1 MNATTDT
8 LNIEIESSTKKAT
21 SGINRLVKSLEKL
34 NTSLGGLSNLSK
46 LQNLEKAFRPLQNM
60 APAKNLTSVINKLS
74 KLPKI
79 VESLDNKTLDE
90 FAKKVKKI
98 SDALTPLSNKMA
110 KVGSGFLAL
119 NRSFG
124 SVGKAMNSTSKNTGS
139 FSKKISNSVA
149 LGIGKFEL
157 IKNAILGS
165 VRSIGKFVLQSAE
178 YNEALNLFTVSMGK
192 YAEEATKFTNRFSE
206 ALGVDPVQL
215 MQYMGSFNS
224 LIKGLGVG
232 EENAYKMSKNMTQL
246 AYDLASFRNIG
257 IEEAFLKIQSGIS
270 GEIEPLR
277 NVGIALSQATLQE
290 LAYSLGIKKRVADMT
305 EAEKAELRYY
315 QIMKSTTAMQGD
327 MARTIIQ
334 PANALRVLS
343 QQFVQ
348 LARAIGNIFM
358 PLVMTV
364 LPYLTLLTQLATKA
378 AQAIANLFGYEIPEV
393 DYSSLQ
399 TGIDIA
405 QGGLDG
411 VKDSAGKAAKAV
423 SEILAPFDKLNVVS
437 QPKDTGG
444 GSGSGSAGVSGGGLG
459 LDLPEYDALAGLIE
473 GRTAKLVANLKEKFE
488 SLKGIIS
495 SIWNSTP
502 VQSFVNA
509 VQVSFEFLW
518 NLISTIGMDIAN
530 NLNTTWN
537 NISTNLGIAVTNMG
551 IFWTMFWTNFAVSV
565 EIGGQPV
572 IDSISELFNSIWATA
587 IDPALQ
593 LISQTWADFSSSLV
607 KVWNEYGQPLM
618 NGIGEFINK
627 TIELF
632 QKIYDNILE
641 PIITPFL
648 ENLTWLWDTHLKGM
662 IEQVMEFVAKL
673 TTNALEVYNKF
684 VQPIA
689 SFLLDILSPA
699 FAFFGETVSGKLST
713 VWAFISEGVNATLR
727 IFGGLSDF
735 ISGIFTANWR
745 KAWNG
750 IRDIFGGVFDSLK
763 NLFKAPFNYI
773 IDGINS
779 FIKATNKIKIPDW
792 VPGIGGKGFNIPKI
806 PKLARGG
813 IVDGPTIAMVGEA
826 GREAVMPLENNTEW
840 ISKLGKDVSMRINND
855 NKSEETNRL
864 LTEIYRK
871 LEQINNKENL
881 TEVNIGNDKIYSG
894 FGQRVNSENDRYG
907 KTVIKV

>member
-8 LNIEIESSTKKAT
+8 LNIEIESSSTKAT

-119 NRSFG
+119 NKSFG
-124 SVGKAMNSTSKNTGS
+124 SVGRAMNSTSKNAGS

-157 IKNAILGS
+157 VKNAILGS

-178 YNEALNLFTVSMGK
+178 YNEALNLFTVSMGS

-206 ALGVDPVQL
+206 ALGVDPAQL

-224 LIKGLGVG
+224 LVTGLGVG
-232 EENAYKMSKNMTQL
+232 EDAAYKMSKNMTQL

-290 LAYSLGIKKRVADMT
+290 LAYSLGIQKRVADMT

-334 PANALRVLS
+334 PANALRVLG
-343 QQFVQ
+343 QQFIQ
-348 LARAIGNIFM
+348 LGRAIGNIFM
-358 PLVMTV
+358 PFVMAV
-364 LPYLTLLTQLATKA
+364 LPYLSLLTQLATKA
-378 AQAIANLFGYEIPEV
+378 AQAIANLLGYEIPEV

-405 QGGLDG
+405 QGGLDD
-411 VKDSAGKAAKAV
+411 VTDSAGKAAKAV

-437 QPKDTGG
+437 QPKDTGS

-488 SLKGIIS
+488 SLKEIIS
-495 SIWNSTP
+495 SIWNSAP
-502 VQSFVNA
+502 IQSFVNA
-509 VQVSFEFLW
+509 AQISFGFLW

-565 EIGGQPV
+565 ETWGQPI
-572 IDSISELFNSIWATA
+572 IDSISGLFNSIWATA
-587 IDPALQ
+587 IDPSLQ
-593 LISQTWADFSSSLV
+593 LISQMWADFSSSLV
-607 KVWNEYGQPLM
+607 NVWNEYGQPLM
-618 NGIGEFINK
+618 NGIGEFTNK

-648 ENLTWLWDTHLKGM
+648 EDLTWLWDNHLKGM
-662 IEQVMEFVAKL
+662 IEQVMEFVGKL
-673 TTNALEVYNKF
+673 TTNALEIYNKF
-684 VQPIA
+684 IQPIA
-689 SFLLDILSPA
+689 SFLLDILGPA
-699 FAFFGETVSGKLST
+699 FAFFGQFVSGHLST
-713 VWAFISEGVNATLR
+713 VWAFISEGVSAALR

-735 ISGIFTANWR
+735 ISGIFTGNWK

-750 IRDIFGGVFDSLK
+750 IKDIFGGVFDSLK
-763 NLFKAPFNYI
+763 NLFKLPFNFI

-779 FIKATNKIKIPDW
+779 FIKAVNKIKLPDW
-792 VPGIGGKGFNIPKI
+792 VPGIGGKGFNIPRI
-806 PKLARGG
+806 PKLAKGG

-826 GREAVMPLENNTEW
+826 GKEAVMPLENNTEW
-840 ISKLGKDVSMRINND
+840 INKLGKDVSMRINND